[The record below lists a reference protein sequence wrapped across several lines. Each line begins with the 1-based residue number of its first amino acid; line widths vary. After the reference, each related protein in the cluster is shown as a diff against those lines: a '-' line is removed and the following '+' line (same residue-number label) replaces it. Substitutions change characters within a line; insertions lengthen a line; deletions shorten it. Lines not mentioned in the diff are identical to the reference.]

1 MTLNQFIFFMQKKAC
16 LLSLLL
22 VVAACQKNSTI
33 EKDQIKKADWLI
45 GNWQSKTDFGI
56 LSENWKKVND
66 STFKAES
73 LFIKDKDTLH
83 EENIIL
89 QQKAEILTYITTI
102 KGQNNDKPIHF
113 QLKED
118 TENELIFENLQND
131 YPQKIRYKKGT
142 NNSLI
147 TEISGI
153 QLKKGTSEKYTLV
166 KTK

>member
-1 MTLNQFIFFMQKKAC
+1 MQKKAC

-73 LFIKDKDTLH
+73 LFIKDKDTIH

-89 QQKAEILTYITTI
+89 QQKAEMLTYITTI

-131 YPQKIRYKKGT
+131 YPQKITYKKGT

-153 QLKKGTSEKYTLV
+153 QLKKVTSEKYTLV

>member
-1 MTLNQFIFFMQKKAC
+1 MKTTASF
-16 LLSLLL
+16 LSILLL
-22 VVAACQKNSTI
+22 ATACQKNDSI

-45 GNWQSKTDFGI
+45 GNWQVKTNTGI
-56 LSENWKKVND
+56 FSENWEKVND

-73 LFIKDKDTLH
+73 LFIKDKDTIH
-83 EENIIL
+83 KESIFL
-89 QQKAEILTYITTI
+89 QQKEDTLVYSTTI

-118 TENELIFENLQND
+118 TENELIFENLKND
-131 YPQKIRYKKGT
+131 YPQKISYKKGI

-147 TEISGI
+147 TYISGQ
-153 QLKKGTSEKYTLV
+153 QLKKETSEKYTLV

>member
-1 MTLNQFIFFMQKKAC
+1 MQKKAC

-102 KGQNNDKPIHF
+102 KGQNSDKPIHF

-131 YPQKIRYKKGT
+131 YPQKITYKKGT

-153 QLKKGTSEKYTLV
+153 QLKKVTSEKYTLV

>member
-22 VVAACQKNSTI
+22 VVAACQKNSII

-131 YPQKIRYKKGT
+131 YPQKITYKKGT

-153 QLKKGTSEKYTLV
+153 QLKKVTSEKYTLV

>member
-22 VVAACQKNSTI
+22 VVAACQKNPTI

-73 LFIKDKDTLH
+73 LFIKDKDTIH

-89 QQKAEILTYITTI
+89 QQKAEMLTYITTI

-131 YPQKIRYKKGT
+131 YPQKITYKKGT

-153 QLKKGTSEKYTLV
+153 QLKKVTSEKYTLV

>member
-1 MTLNQFIFFMQKKAC
+1 MQKKAC

-89 QQKAEILTYITTI
+89 QQKAESLTYITTI

-131 YPQKIRYKKGT
+131 YPQKITYKKGT

-153 QLKKGTSEKYTLV
+153 QLKKVTSEKYTLV